1 MQGISLL
8 ADGLLASLEGLCS
21 VDLVIH
27 ACVNQSNLRHR
38 ITTAFTASFHV
49 AEKKM
54 AVSAPV
60 SATRYRDA

>member
-1 MQGISLL
+1 MPGISLL

-21 VDLVIH
+21 VDLLIR

-49 AEKKM
+49 AEKKNGC
-54 AVSAPV
+54 
-60 SATRYRDA
+60 